1 LGKVS
6 IQVFP
11 GKGKEEVRVQMEGDS
26 EKGILEIEDRKVSS
40 IRGDIGEDCVRIWDQ
55 WVDGGIIASFIIF
68 RSWINL

>member
-11 GKGKEEVRVQMEGDS
+11 GKGKDEVGVWMVRDS

-40 IRGDIGEDCVRIWDQ
+40 IGGTLERI
-55 WVDGGIIASFIIF
+55 VYEFGTN
-68 RSWINL
+68 R